1 MEGVY
6 HKKTHHVIQDAQG
19 SKYRYCIFHV
29 EYKNGCQRRYDVE
42 GKEIEANFGQKAL
55 VNTGYLNSSYKTV
68 AKVTPDTLTFDEVVM
83 KITSKVSELE
93 RAGHAHSLCLWGDEE
108 TYNHV
113 ECHYGQMIRLKTL
126 GDSSF
131 IDSFTKLDSDQKA
144 HSSNYT
150 GGVKTGQSWTD
161 KVMDVKQQD
170 DTGTTQVTTGDSE
183 VLDEEWDD

>member
-19 SKYRYCIFHV
+19 SKYRYCIFHI

-131 IDSFTKLDSDQKA
+131 I
-144 HSSNYT
+144 
-150 GGVKTGQSWTD
+150 G
-161 KVMDVKQQD
+161 M
-170 DTGTTQVTTGDSE
+170 
-183 VLDEEWDD
+183 